1 MAKIIRRMMM
11 FTLLFVLFSIPV
23 NAETQTIESNAVEE
37 FLGNFDMSSDDLYFN
52 EYDSVWDAYEEYFYS
67 SIERDL
73 NQLGGFSF
81 SGGLEYKKFSTFS
94 DEKALVGYGSED
106 TVVGLLV
113 YKEVDDEVILIDS
126 SLKQLGASGLYSENI
141 NFECEE
147 SQYLLAAVMQDGIVQ
162 SRIYQITTKKE
173 ATRDFLENID
183 IDFLSD
189 DNMRLAVPDF
199 ELPVRKYTGIDF

>member
-11 FTLLFVLFSIPV
+11 FTLLFVMFSIPV
-23 NAETQTIESNAVEE
+23 NAETQDAESNPVEE
-37 FLGNFDMSSDDLYFN
+37 FLEVFEMSSEDLYFN
-52 EYDSVWDAYEEYFYS
+52 EYDSVWDAYEAYFYS

-73 NQLGGFSF
+73 NQFGGFSF

-94 DEKALVGYGSED
+94 DEKTLVGYGSED
-106 TVVGLLV
+106 TVVGLMV

-141 NFECEE
+141 NFEGEE

-162 SRIYQITTKKE
+162 SRIYQITTKQE

-189 DNMRLAVPDF
+189 DHMPSVVPDF
-199 ELPVRKYTGIDF
+199 ELPLREYAGIDF